1 MARAEAASASAR
13 SDSIKGL
20 AQSIAKPAYR
30 RLLTAEPA
38 LRRAVPAL
46 IIAFLLTIG
55 VGAVVQV
62 LDHHRQA
69 ISDAVHD
76 IDNVADFVAER
87 FDRLV
92 RAQGGDT
99 TRRDLFERALSTRA
113 TALGRRVLLS
123 NADGI
128 ITATAPPGGPIGTR
142 LLDVIGDT
150 QPLTILGASAG
161 VLEITLAD
169 GERALT
175 TVRTLSVAR
184 GQVTVFQLR
193 SDALAPWRS
202 DTTLTVTLSATTGFV
217 LLILGFAFHWQA
229 TRAREADVIY
239 DTVRSRIDT
248 ALNRGRCGLWDWD
261 LARGRI
267 FWSHSMFAILGL
279 PARDELLTFGEVS
292 RLVHPDDIKLYE
304 VAAQLADAKATA
316 IDHEFRMHHA
326 TGKWVWLRARC
337 ELVRQPDEPGLHL
350 IGIAVDITEQKTLVA
365 KTAAADL
372 RLRDA
377 IETIPE
383 AFVLWD
389 HENRMVLCNS
399 NFQKL
404 HNLPDA
410 AISPGTPYEDVVDA
424 GRKHVIGT
432 KLASEDPIVPGAR
445 TFEAQ
450 LDDGHWLQI
459 SERRT
464 KDGGYVSVG
473 TDITPLKQ
481 HERRLIESEQ
491 RLMATVT
498 DLRQSQHKLEIQA
511 HQLSELAQKYAEEK
525 TRAEDANQAKSKFLA
540 NMSHELRTPL
550 NAIIGFSEIMESG
563 MFGALGANK
572 YHEYCRDIRESGLYL
587 LDVINDI
594 LDMSKIEAGRFK
606 LDLEE
611 VELDRELAD
620 ALRVITARSQEK
632 RLKVTSRIA
641 SDIRF
646 KADRRAL
653 KQIALNL
660 LSNAVKFTPEKG
672 HITLRGR
679 LSRGAVVIGIQDSGI
694 GIAREALQKLG
705 RPFEQVESQLTK
717 THHGSGLGLAIAK
730 SLVELHGGMMRIRS
744 APGHGTTVVVRLPVA
759 GRPPEKAATAAQ
771 AQDESNTG

>member
-1 MARAEAASASAR
+1 MARADTAIASAR

-69 ISDAVHD
+69 IAEAVHD
-76 IDNVADFVAER
+76 IDNVADFVSER
-87 FDRLV
+87 FDRL
-92 RAQGGDT
+92 ASAKKGDT
-99 TRRDLFERALSTRA
+99 TPPALLERALSTRA
-113 TALGRRVLLS
+113 TAFGRRILLS
-123 NADGI
+123 NANGI
-128 ITATAPPGGPIGTR
+128 VTATAPAGGPVGLR
-142 LLDVIGDT
+142 LLAVLGDT
-150 QPLTILGASAG
+150 QPLTMLGASAG
-161 VLEITLAD
+161 VLEITLAN
-169 GERALT
+169 GERAFA
-175 TVRTLSVAR
+175 TVRTLPATH
-184 GQVTVFQLR
+184 GQLTVFQLR
-193 SDALAPWRS
+193 SDALASWRS
-202 DTTLTVTLSATTGFV
+202 DTTLTVTLSCTTGFV

-229 TRAREADVIY
+229 ARAREADVIY

-279 PARDELLTFGEVS
+279 SARDDLMTFGEVN

-304 VAAQLADAKATA
+304 LAARLADAKASA

-326 TGKWVWLRARC
+326 SGKWVWLRARC
-337 ELVRQPDEPGLHL
+337 ELVRQPGDPGLHL
-350 IGIAVDITEQKTLVA
+350 IGIAVDITEQKTLVER
-365 KTAAADL
+365 TAAADL

-389 HENRMVLCNS
+389 HENRLVLCNS
-399 NFQKL
+399 NFQSL
-404 HNLPDA
+404 HNLPDP
-410 AISPGTPYEDVVDA
+410 AIAPGTPYEDVVAA
-424 GRKHVIGT
+424 GRKHVIRS
-432 KLASEDPIVPGAR
+432 KLASEDPAVPGAR

-450 LDDGHWLQI
+450 LDDNHWLQI

-464 KDGGYVSVG
+464 KDGGYVAVG
-473 TDITPLKQ
+473 TDITPLKL
-481 HERRLIESEQ
+481 HEKKLVESEQ
-491 RLMATVT
+491 RLMATVA
-498 DLRQSQHKLEIQA
+498 DLRQSQFKLELQA
-511 HQLSELAQKYAEEK
+511 QQLTDLAQKYAQEK
-525 TRAEDANQAKSKFLA
+525 TRAEEANQTKSKFLA

-563 MFGALGANK
+563 MFGALGADK
-572 YHEYCRDIRESGLYL
+572 YYEYCGDIRESGRYL

-594 LDMSKIEAGRFK
+594 LDMSKIEAGRIK
-606 LDLEE
+606 LDLED
-611 VELDRELAD
+611 VELDRALAD
-620 ALRVITARSQEK
+620 ALRVVTARAEEK
-632 RLKVTSRIA
+632 ELTVTSRIA
-641 SDIRF
+641 SGIHL

-660 LSNAVKFTPEKG
+660 LSNAVKFTPE
-672 HITLRGR
+672 RGR
-679 LSRGAVVIGIQDSGI
+679 ITVRGRMSRGAVLIGIQDSGI
-694 GIAREALQKLG
+694 GIPSDALKKLG

-730 SLVELHGGMMRIRS
+730 SLVELHGGVMRIRS
-744 APGHGTTVVVRLPVA
+744 ALGAGTTVLVRLPLDGKPA
-759 GRPPEKAATAAQ
+759 GQQSRSGSTHA
-771 AQDESNTG
+771 S

>member
-55 VGAVVQV
+55 VGAFVQV
-62 LDHHRQA
+62 LDHRRQA
-69 ISDAVHD
+69 ISDAIHD
-76 IDNVADFVAER
+76 IDNIADFVSEK
-87 FDRLV
+87 FDRL
-92 RAQGGDT
+92 AAAENADT
-99 TRRDLFERALSTRA
+99 TRRDLLERALSTHA
-113 TALGRRVLLS
+113 IAFGRRILLS
-123 NADGI
+123 NAEGI
-128 ITATAPPGGPIGTR
+128 ITATAPSGGPIGMR
-142 LLDVIGDT
+142 LRDVIGDT
-150 QPLTILGASAG
+150 HPLTILGASAG
-161 VLEITLAD
+161 VLEISLSD
-169 GERALT
+169 GDRALA
-175 TVRTLSVAR
+175 TVRTINAGG
-184 GQVTVFQLR
+184 GQLTAYQLR

-229 TRAREADVIY
+229 TRAREADSIY

-261 LARGRI
+261 IARGRI

-279 PARDELLTFGEVS
+279 PPRDDLLTFGEVDH
-292 RLVHPDDIKLYE
+292 LIHPADIKLYE
-304 VAAQLADAKATA
+304 VAAQLADARAVA
-316 IDHEFRMHHA
+316 IDHEFRMRHA

-337 ELVRQPDEPGLHL
+337 ELVQQQGEAAQHV
-350 IGIAVDITEQKTLVA
+350 IGIAVDITEQKTLMERSA
-365 KTAAADL
+365 TADV

-389 HENRMVLCNS
+389 HENRLVLCNS
-399 NFQKL
+399 NFQSL
-404 HNLPDA
+404 HNLPDD
-410 AISPGTPYEDVVDA
+410 AITPGIPYEEVVAA
-424 GRKHVIGT
+424 GRKHAIRT
-432 KLASEDPIVPGAR
+432 QLASEDPAVPGAR
-445 TFEAQ
+445 TFEAE

-473 TDITPLKQ
+473 TDITQLKR
-481 HERRLIESEQ
+481 HEGKLVHSEQ

-498 DLRQSQHKLEIQA
+498 DLRMSQQKLETQTR
-511 HQLSELAQKYAEEK
+511 QLADLATKYSEEK

-563 MFGALGANK
+563 MFGALGSTK
-572 YHEYCRDIRESGLYL
+572 YHEYCRDIRQSGLYL

-606 LDLEE
+606 LHMDD
-611 VELDRELAD
+611 VELDKELAD
-620 ALRVITARSQEK
+620 ALRVISGRATEK
-632 RLKVTSRIA
+632 GLTVSSKIA
-641 SDIRF
+641 PNIHF
-646 KADRRAL
+646 KADRRAF

-660 LSNAVKFTPEKG
+660 LSNAVKFTPDDG
-672 HITLRGR
+672 RITLRGR
-679 LSRGAVVIGIQDSGI
+679 VSRGAVVIGIQDSGI
-694 GIAREALQKLG
+694 GITREALQRLG

-730 SLVELHGGMMRIRS
+730 SLVELHGGVMRIRS
-744 APGHGTTVVVRLPVA
+744 APGSGTTVVVQLPLA
-759 GRPPEKAATAAQ
+759 GTPVDLDETAIDA
-771 AQDESNTG
+771 